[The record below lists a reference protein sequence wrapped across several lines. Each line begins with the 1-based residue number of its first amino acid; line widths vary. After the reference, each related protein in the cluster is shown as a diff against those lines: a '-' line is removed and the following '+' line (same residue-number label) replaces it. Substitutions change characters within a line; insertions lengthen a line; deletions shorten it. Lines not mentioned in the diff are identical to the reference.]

1 MNYLDTHD
9 IEEIKHTG
17 PTTNRE
23 RLLLEALTEAERT
36 SDRIGAIFNDYPV
49 TDDIRPDLERIR
61 DTLKELKGLADKE
74 AEAWFTNKNTP
85 APVLTSDN
93 PLERF
98 AAMSLKVSDLFN
110 DSIADFEDLEA
121 LAIAGEV
128 YEIAEK
134 AWKEI

>member
-1 MNYLDTHD
+1 MNYPDKQD
-9 IEEIKHTG
+9 IEEIKRTGHT
-17 PTTNRE
+17 TDRE
-23 RLLLEALTEAERT
+23 RMLLEALSEAERT
-36 SDRIGAIFNDYPV
+36 SDRIGSLFTDYPV
-49 TDDIRPDLERIR
+49 TKDIRPDLERIR
-61 DTLKELKGLADKE
+61 DTLKELKDLAEKE
-74 AEAWFTNKNTP
+74 AEAWFTDTNTP

-98 AAMSLKVSDLFN
+98 AAMSLKFSDLFN

-121 LAIAGEV
+121 LGIAVEV